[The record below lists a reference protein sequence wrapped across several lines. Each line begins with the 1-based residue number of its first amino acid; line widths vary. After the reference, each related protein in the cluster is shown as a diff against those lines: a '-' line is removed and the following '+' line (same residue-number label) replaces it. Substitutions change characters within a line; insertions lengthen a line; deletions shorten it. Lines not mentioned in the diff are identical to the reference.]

1 MFWASLVFLVRD
13 NGDCLILKRSSLRG
27 AHRGKWGL
35 AGGKADRGEMPEDC
49 AIRECFEETG
59 FRLSEDELFFLSKQS
74 SGKRDYYFFWARVSG
89 EPRID
94 NEHEGW
100 EWVPWNKIK
109 DRIEVPTHSSVF
121 DAFELAQSQL

>member
-1 MFWASLVFLVRD
+1 MFWASIVFLVRD

-35 AGGKADRGEMPEDC
+35 AGGKADPGEMPEDC
-49 AIRECFEETG
+49 AIRESFEETG
-59 FRLSEDELFFLSKQS
+59 FRISEDELFFLSKTS
-74 SGKRDYYFFWARVSG
+74 SGKRDYYFFWTKVSG
-89 EPRID
+89 EPHID

-100 EWVPWNKIK
+100 EWVPWRDIR
-109 DRIEVPTHSSVF
+109 DRVEVPTNARVF